1 MLVLTVMLI
10 ETVVIMVVIMIVMV
24 MMMSHDG
31 SDRVIDGVVVG
42 VTK

>member
-31 SDRVIDGVVVG
+31 NSVGDGMMVVIGL
-42 VTK
+42 